1 MLFSTEERVDR
12 LEFALEKFISE
23 SNFRMAELNTTLSRQ
38 ERNLDRRE
46 RDTERKMAQLDRS
59 MEEAREE
66 TKALKKQMGDLGNRL
81 GTIIEDIIVPSIR
94 RISRDELNCGNE
106 IAFSSRYTK
115 TRPDG
120 TQREFDALYVGEKA
134 ILLNESKVTARL
146 DYAKEFVESLQNKEF
161 FQYFPEYQ
169 GKIIKPVF
177 SALNVAD
184 SVTAYLTK
192 QGVYVVAMGDDVMH
206 VVNKSEVEKK

>member
-1 MLFSTEERVDR
+1 MLPPTEERVDR

-23 SNFRMAELNTTLSRQ
+23 SNLRMAELNTALSRQ
-38 ERNLDRRE
+38 ERNLDRLE
-46 RDTERKMAQLDRS
+46 RDTERKITQWNRS

-66 TKALKKQMGDLGNRL
+66 TKALKKQMGELGNRL
-81 GTIIEDIIVPSIR
+81 GTTVEDIIVPSIR
-94 RISRDELNCGNE
+94 RLARDELDCGNE
-106 IAFSSRYTK
+106 LAFSSRYTK

-146 DYAKEFVESLQNKEF
+146 DYAKEFVEFLKNKEF

-169 GKIIKPVF
+169 GRIVKPVF
-177 SALNVAD
+177 SALNVPD
-184 SVTAYLTK
+184 NVIAYLTK
-192 QGVYVVAMGDDVMH
+192 QGVYVVAMGDDVMQ
-206 VVNKSEVEKK
+206 VVNKPDLEKI